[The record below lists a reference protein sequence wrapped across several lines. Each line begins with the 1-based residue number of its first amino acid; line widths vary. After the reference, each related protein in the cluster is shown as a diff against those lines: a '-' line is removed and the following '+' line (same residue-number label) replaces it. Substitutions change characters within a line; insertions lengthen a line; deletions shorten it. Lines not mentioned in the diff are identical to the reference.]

1 MRAIAIPVDWYR
13 TSFAENFQAL
23 YFEEDGEEKAELAMA
38 MLRIERGARVL
49 DLACATGRR
58 TLELSRHGFEV
69 IGVDIRAPLLE
80 VAACE
85 VERDDL
91 WPWFAEED
99 PRYMG
104 FEEEFDIVLSLGGGA
119 FEHFEYDEENLRAF
133 EAAARAMRPRGR
145 LLMQIPNV
153 LFVEC
158 HLPDTVRL
166 TEGGA
171 EDVIEQHWNAATRR
185 LDGVRTSRLDEDPDW
200 PVDAVPFQRRL
211 YTIEELAAVFEQVGL
226 RLTDVFD
233 EHGDRCAPDD
243 SQLELYV
250 EARK

>member
-1 MRAIAIPVDWYR
+1 MGAAAIPVDWYR

-23 YFEEDGEEKAELAMA
+23 YFEEEGEEKAELAMA
-38 MLRIERGARVL
+38 MLRVERGARVL

-58 TLELSRHGFEV
+58 TLELTRRGFEV

-91 WPWFAEED
+91 WPWFVEED
-99 PRYMG
+99 PRYMD

-119 FEHFEYDEENLRAF
+119 LEHFEYDEENLRAF
-133 EAAARAMRPRGR
+133 EAAARALRRRGR

-153 LFVEC
+153 LFVER

-171 EDVIEQHWNAATRR
+171 EDVIEQCWNAPTHR
-185 LDGVRTSRLDEDPDW
+185 LDGVRTSRLDEDPNW
-200 PVDAVPFQRRL
+200 PSDAVPFQRRL
-211 YTIEELAAVFEQVGL
+211 YTIEELAEIFEFLGL
-226 RLTDVFD
+226 SLTNVFD
-233 EHGDRCAPDD
+233 EHGAPCAP
-243 SQLELYV
+243 SATEQELYV
-250 EARK
+250 EARA

>member
-1 MRAIAIPVDWYR
+1 MRGVAIPVDWYR

-23 YFEEDGEEKAELAMA
+23 YFAEDGGEKAELAMA
-38 MLRIERGARVL
+38 MLGVERGARVL
-49 DLACATGRR
+49 DLACATGQRTHELTRR
-58 TLELSRHGFEV
+58 GFEV

-85 VERDDL
+85 VEQDDL

-99 PRYMG
+99 PRYMD

-119 FEHFEYDEENLRAF
+119 FEHFEYDEDSMRAF
-133 EAAARAMRPRGR
+133 DAAARALRPRGR

-153 LFVEC
+153 IFVER
-158 HLPDTVRL
+158 HLPDVVRL
-166 TEGGA
+166 TDGGA
-171 EDVIEQHWNAATRR
+171 EDVIEQHWNAPTHR
-185 LDGVRTSRLDEDPDW
+185 LDGVRTSRLDEDPEW
-200 PVDAVPFQRRL
+200 PSDAIPFQRRL
-211 YTIEELAAVFEQVGL
+211 YTIEELAEVFEQVGL

-233 EHGDRCAPDD
+233 EHGARCAPDD
-243 SQLELYV
+243 TQLELYV